1 MKKPKQRNKSAVRRN
16 WSTGADDGRPEKG
29 REKMN
34 LEKFKFESRLLVFRM
49 AKLMLETAAD
59 ESIKKEPEIQHKIVS
74 TALTLLVEAEA
85 LEKELEELEHSD
97 SDKSI
102 SE

>member
-1 MKKPKQRNKSAVRRN
+1 
-16 WSTGADDGRPEKG
+16 
-29 REKMN
+29 MN

-74 TALTLLVEAEA
+74 TALALLVEAEA
-85 LEKELEELEHSD
+85 LEKELEELEELEYSD

>member
-1 MKKPKQRNKSAVRRN
+1 
-16 WSTGADDGRPEKG
+16 
-29 REKMN
+29 MN

-85 LEKELEELEHSD
+85 LEKELEELEYSD